1 MSMELSK
8 MFGMD
13 IYSTDAEY
21 IGKAYDFVIDL
32 EQGKIYKITLE
43 PFKVRSKKEAAEIL
57 KKKAIDY
64 YKVVAVKDIILI
76 DQHKTPP
83 PAAKPAAAQYG
94 VGLAGLAAQRRKPF
108 LRRRI

>member
-1 MSMELSK
+1 MTIELSK

-32 EQGKIYKITLE
+32 EQGRVSKITLE

-57 KKKAIDY
+57 KKKSVAY
-64 YKVVAVKDIILI
+64 EKVVAVKDIILI
-76 DQHKTPP
+76 DPRKT
-83 PAAKPAAAQYG
+83 AAQASARQKPQT
-94 VGLAGLAAQRRKPF
+94 LARFGARRGI
-108 LRRRI
+108 LGRRY